1 MAIPSCIPGPSAPH
15 AVGNVEESE
24 ALIRQSLD
32 ETATLPVDLGRS
44 GFDVIPETEHAAH
57 GHGKRSD

>member
-1 MAIPSCIPGPSAPH
+1 MAVPRCIPGPS
-15 AVGNVEESE
+15 VTYVVDDVDESE

-44 GFDVIPETEHAAH
+44 GFDVIPETELAAH